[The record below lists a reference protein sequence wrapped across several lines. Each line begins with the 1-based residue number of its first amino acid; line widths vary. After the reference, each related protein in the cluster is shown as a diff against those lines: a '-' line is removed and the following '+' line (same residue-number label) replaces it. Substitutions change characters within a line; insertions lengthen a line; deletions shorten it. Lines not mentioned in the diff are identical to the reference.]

1 MILKLSGA
9 DFSANN
15 LGVVQVQQDLL
26 PYTEAAILASGNSQ
40 MTGPQKSALDKLFRA
55 MGADGSNNVMSK
67 MRKMYL
73 PILCGGDVTKAMI
86 NYADSSYPNDKELD
100 ATKWIYRSHGI
111 VGLVGSGNSIYLT
124 LSQPLLTNNFSCFV
138 LRTEKMESGVADASY
153 GIVLRGKTNTGR
165 FLGISSPSNSS
176 DQLTSLGAYGVDWYP
191 GGWSK
196 INDAVK
202 TSTVNFGTNGCD
214 VCGIGTWLATKHP
227 SSYTDMSA
235 ESSQTLYVFGLNNM
249 NTEKAYGV
257 AIIGEAVT
265 LEQAKLITQRIDELY
280 DAFNV

>member
-26 PYTEAAILASGNSQ
+26 PYTEAAILASGNAQ
-40 MTGPQKSALDKLFRA
+40 MTEPQKSALDKLFRA

-67 MRKMYL
+67 MRKIYL

-86 NYADSSYPNDKELD
+86 NYADSSYPNDKVLD
-100 ATKWIYRSHGI
+100 ATKWTYRSHGI
-111 VGLVGSGNSIYLT
+111 VGLASSGNNITLT
-124 LSQPLLTNNFSCFV
+124 LSQPLLTDNFSCFV
-138 LRTEKMESGVADASY
+138 LKTEKMEYGVADASH
-153 GIVLRGKTNTGR
+153 GIILRGKTSTSK
-165 FLGISSPSNSS
+165 FLGLTNPSNSS
-176 DQLTSLGAYGVDWYP
+176 DHITSLGSYGLEWYP
-191 GGWSK
+191 GGWRK
-196 INDAVK
+196 VNDAVK
-202 TSTVNFGTNGCD
+202 TSTINFGSDGCD
-214 VCGIGTWLATKHP
+214 VCGIGTWLATTHP
-227 SSYTDMSA
+227 SSYTDMSG
-235 ESSQTLYVFGLNNM
+235 ESSQTLYVFGLASM
-249 NTEKAYGV
+249 NTAKAYGV